1 MGRKRHRPVLREF
14 FLARPMAL
22 ARSAARERVA
32 RRACS
37 APVNGRCAA
46 AREAFIAPRS
56 LRVTPPVQM
65 TSSKDARTAS
75 RCSRAC
81 ASRRCGHLPG
91 SHADAGET
99 GARGGH
105 LPPCPLPLTPLP
117 LPAPPTPARPPGAA
131 RQPSSPVP
139 RTLPPSSPPP
149 AGPPSSP
156 PPQLAAA
163 PLPLSPPP
171 APPPCPAGPGNSPL
185 SPPTLLP
192 SLLSGWKH
200 RHPNALPRLQHP
212 LSPLRPRRP
221 RLAARLMTAAPLP
234 TSPASASLARQLAE
248 RPAAA
253 LSQASTPTTAATR
266 H

>member
-1 MGRKRHRPVLREF
+1 MGRKRHRPVLREL

-32 RRACS
+32 RRACA

-81 ASRRCGHLPG
+81 ASPRCGHLPG
-91 SHADAGET
+91 SHADAGEA
-99 GARGGH
+99 GARGGL
-105 LPPCPLPLTPLP
+105 LPPCPPDPPPRQAPRSRQPPL
-117 LPAPPTPARPPGAA
+117 ARPARPGNP
-131 RQPSSPVP
+131 
-139 RTLPPSSPPP
+139 
-149 AGPPSSP
+149 
-156 PPQLAAA
+156 
-163 PLPLSPPP
+163 PLPFP
-171 APPPCPAGPGNSPL
+171 
-185 SPPTLLP
+185 P
-192 SLLSGWKH
+192 SLLSGWTH
-200 RHPNALPRLQHP
+200 RHPNALLRLQHP

-221 RLAARLMTAAPLP
+221 RPAARLMTAAPPP
-234 TSPASASLARQLAE
+234 TSPAPASLARQPAGQ
-248 RPAAA
+248 PAAA
-253 LSQASTPTTAATR
+253 LSQAPTPTTAATR